1 MSGNFLLIV
10 PTYNEAEN
18 IELFLDEVLSTE
30 VDILVVDDN
39 SPDGT
44 SELVTNKIKK
54 NSSIHL
60 LSRKKKEGLG
70 SAYRDGFKWG
80 LNSNYDYFIE
90 MDADFSHRVT
100 DLVQMIGIA
109 NQYNLVIGSRYIS
122 GGGSTGWSKRRKLL
136 SRGAN
141 IFASVFLRSK
151 IKDLTSGFR
160 IYSREALN
168 LINYSTTTTDGYG
181 FQIEMSI
188 RCVSKRLNIFEFP
201 IIFEERREGE
211 SKMSFEIII
220 EAMFLILKLFPKR
233 YLGMKIC

>member
-1 MSGNFLLIV
+1 
-10 PTYNEAEN
+10 
-18 IELFLDEVLSTE
+18 
-30 VDILVVDDN
+30 
-39 SPDGT
+39 
-44 SELVTNKIKK
+44 
-54 NSSIHL
+54 
-60 LSRKKKEGLG
+60 
-70 SAYRDGFKWG
+70 
-80 LNSNYDYFIE
+80 
-90 MDADFSHRVT
+90 MDADLSHRVT

-136 SRGAN
+136 SRWAN

>member
-18 IELFLDEVLSTE
+18 IELFLDEVFFPKI
-30 VDILVVDDN
+30 DILVVDDN

-44 SELVTNKIKK
+44 SDLVANKIKK

-60 LSRKKKEGLG
+60 LSRKQKDGLG
-70 SAYRDGFKWG
+70 SAYRDGFQWG

-90 MDADFSHRVT
+90 MDADFSHRIT
-100 DLVQMIGIA
+100 DLVLMVEKA
-109 NQYNLVIGSRYIS
+109 SKYDLVIGSRYIP
-122 GGGSTGWSKRRKLL
+122 GGGSTGWSKRRKVL

-141 IFASVFLRSK
+141 IFAGLFLRTK

-168 LINYSTTTTDGYG
+168 LVNYSTTTTDGYG

-188 RCVSKRLNIFEFP
+188 RCVSKRLNIYEFP
-201 IIFEERREGE
+201 IIFEERREGK
-211 SKMSFEIII
+211 SKMASRIIFE
-220 EAMFLILKLFPKR
+220 AVFLILKLFPKR

>member
-30 VDILVVDDN
+30 IDILVVDDN

-70 SAYRDGFKWG
+70 SAYRDGFQWG

-100 DLVQMIGIA
+100 DLVQMIEIA
-109 NQYNLVIGSRYIS
+109 N
-122 GGGSTGWSKRRKLL
+122 
-136 SRGAN
+136 
-141 IFASVFLRSK
+141 
-151 IKDLTSGFR
+151 
-160 IYSREALN
+160 
-168 LINYSTTTTDGYG
+168 
-181 FQIEMSI
+181 
-188 RCVSKRLNIFEFP
+188 
-201 IIFEERREGE
+201 
-211 SKMSFEIII
+211 
-220 EAMFLILKLFPKR
+220 
-233 YLGMKIC
+233 

>member
-1 MSGNFLLIV
+1 MSKNFLLIV

-18 IELFLDEVLSTE
+18 IELFLDEALSTGI
-30 VDILVVDDN
+30 DILVVDDN

-44 SELVTNKIKK
+44 SDLVSNKIKK

-60 LSRKKKEGLG
+60 LSRSQKDGLG
-70 SAYRDGFKWG
+70 SAYRDGFQWG
-80 LNSNYDYFIE
+80 LDSNYDYFIE
-90 MDADFSHRVT
+90 MDADFSHRFI
-100 DLVQMIGIA
+100 DLLQMLEIA
-109 NQYNLVIGSRYIS
+109 NKYDLVIGSRYIV
-122 GGGSTGWSKRRKLL
+122 GGGSTGWSKSRKLL

-141 IFASVFLRSK
+141 IFARILLRST
-151 IKDLTSGFR
+151 IRDLTSGFR
-160 IYSREALN
+160 IYSRKALN

-188 RCVSKRLNIFEFP
+188 RCSSKRLDIFEFP

-211 SKMSFEIII
+211 SKMSSEIIF
-220 EAMFLILKLFPKR
+220 EALLLILSLFPKR